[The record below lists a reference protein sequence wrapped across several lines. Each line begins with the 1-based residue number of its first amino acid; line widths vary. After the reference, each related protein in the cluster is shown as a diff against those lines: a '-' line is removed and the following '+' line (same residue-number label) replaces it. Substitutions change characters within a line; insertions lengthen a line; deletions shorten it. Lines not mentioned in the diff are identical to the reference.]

1 MNNSCFST
9 IYAYF
14 LAVNIIV
21 KRIKDTKPRDLDK
34 KKLRYI
40 FNKILER
47 IKKKPN
53 GFFEFSKLRGASGYW
68 VYGDYILLDHRDKLI
83 PTIIHETL
91 HDLYEEK
98 NERWIHRVESKV
110 VQILKPYD
118 VFRLMNATLAKTV
131 MDKPKKVK

>member
-1 MNNSCFST
+1 M
-9 IYAYF
+9 
-14 LAVNIIV
+14 

-34 KKLRYI
+34 KKLRYV

-47 IKKKPN
+47 IDKKPN
-53 GFFEFSKLRGASGYW
+53 GFFEFSRLRGASGYW

-91 HDLYEEK
+91 HDLYENNNEK
-98 NERWIHRVESKV
+98 WIERVESKV

-118 VFRLMNATLAKTV
+118 IFRLMKATLAKTV
-131 MDKPKKVK
+131 MSKSKKIK

>member
-1 MNNSCFST
+1 MM
-9 IYAYF
+9 
-14 LAVNIIV
+14 LNIGV
-21 KRIKDTKPRDLDK
+21 KRIKNTDPKDLDK

-53 GFFEFSKLRGASGYW
+53 GFFEFSKLRGASGWW
-68 VYGDYILLDHRDKLI
+68 VHGDYILLDHRDKLV
-83 PTIIHETL
+83 PTIIHEAL

-98 NERWIHRVESKV
+98 NEKWVHRVESKV

-118 VFRLMNATLAKTV
+118 VFRLMTATLAKTV
-131 MDKPKKVK
+131 MDKPKGVK

>member
-1 MNNSCFST
+1 M
-9 IYAYF
+9 
-14 LAVNIIV
+14 

-68 VYGDYILLDHRDKLI
+68 VHGDYILLDHRSALI

-98 NERWIHRVESKV
+98 NEKWIHRVESKV

-118 VFRLMNATLAKTV
+118 IFRLMNATLAKTV
-131 MDKPKKVK
+131 MDKPKKSK

>member
-1 MNNSCFST
+1 LLST
-9 IYAYF
+9 IYAHF

-91 HDLYEEK
+91 HDLYEGNNEK
-98 NERWIHRVESKV
+98 WIERVESKV

-131 MDKPKKVK
+131 MDKPKKTK